1 MKEFCTLN
9 ELKNLINEPTCFKNP
24 EKPICIDLIV
34 TNQPTYFQLS
44 TVLETGLS
52 VFNLVTVTEFRMGF
66 MKSKPR
72 IIAYRDYKKFKNNA
86 FRFEIQSLCSREADL
101 DFFKGSIFHIF
112 NKHGPIKKKYFRANE
127 APFMTKELH
136 AAIMKRLRLRNKF

>member
-9 ELKNLINEPTCFKNP
+9 ELKNLINELTCFKNP
-24 EKPICIDLIV
+24 EKPICIDLML

-101 DFFKGSIFHIF
+101 DFFKGSIFTSSINMDLSRKSTF
-112 NKHGPIKKKYFRANE
+112 AQMRP
-127 APFMTKELH
+127 L
-136 AAIMKRLRLRNKF
+136 L

>member
-24 EKPICIDLIV
+24 EKPICIDLIL

-72 IIAYRDYKKFKNNA
+72 IIAYRDYKKFNNNA
-86 FRFEIQSLCSREADL
+86 FRFEIQSL
-101 DFFKGSIFHIF
+101 
-112 NKHGPIKKKYFRANE
+112 
-127 APFMTKELH
+127 
-136 AAIMKRLRLRNKF
+136 

>member
-24 EKPICIDLIV
+24 EKPICIDLIL

-72 IIAYRDYKKFKNNA
+72 IIAHRDYKKFNNNA

-101 DFFKGSIFHIF
+101 DFCIFHIF
-112 NKHGPIKKKYFRANE
+112 NKHGLIKKKYFRANE
-127 APFMTKELH
+127 ASFMTKELH